1 MTEKKVRCDACGGP
15 ALEIR
20 YNYIRE
26 MDGAGSMETNSDSV
40 DLCHRHMQDA
50 LQKFLHEPPKATAD
64 CGKDAFTRWAK
75 GLHWEPPK

>member
-20 YNYIRE
+20 YNYTRD

-40 DLCHRHMQDA
+40 DLCHKHMQEQ
-50 LQKFLHEPPKATAD
+50 LQKFLQEPSKAPAD
-64 CGKDAFTRWAK
+64 SGKDQFKRWAK
-75 GLHWEPPK
+75 DLHWEPSK